1 MLTFGELVKLY
12 GHSSYYFY
20 NFSVSRKL
28 HQDKFK
34 NFNYKNLKK
43 KFLLDKNNKVWDLN
57 RVYYVRDR
65 WENLQ

>member
-20 NFSVSRKL
+20 NFYISLKL

-34 NFNYKNLKK
+34 IFNYKT
-43 KFLLDKNNKVWDLN
+43 
-57 RVYYVRDR
+57 
-65 WENLQ
+65 